1 MTMKSQIEAM
11 RAFNYVVARHM
22 DMAAHHPDA
31 EVRKANQT
39 RVDLLVP
46 VVKGWCSE
54 LGIEVT
60 SVGIQVFGGMG
71 YVEETGA
78 CQFFRDARIA
88 TIYEGT
94 TGIQSADLVGR
105 KLALDRGA
113 AMTALLDDM
122 RTVETQLGES
132 QSDDLAVI
140 RHSLADG
147 IKALSG
153 ATDGLLST
161 MAQDPSSVMAVSV
174 PYMML
179 VGYVCGGW
187 QMARAALVAQE
198 KLAAGEDPK
207 FYESKL
213 MTARFYAEHILPKA
227 IALMHTVKGGGKS
240 TLALAE
246 EQF

>member
-1 MTMKSQIEAM
+1 MT
-11 RAFNYVVARHM
+11 
-22 DMAAHHPDA
+22 
-31 EVRKANQT
+31 T
-39 RVDLLVP
+39 
-46 VVKGWCSE
+46 
-54 LGIEVT
+54 
-60 SVGIQVFGGMG
+60 
-71 YVEETGA
+71 
-78 CQFFRDARIA
+78 
-88 TIYEGT
+88 
-94 TGIQSADLVGR
+94 
-105 KLALDRGA
+105 
-113 AMTALLDDM
+113 LLDDM
-122 RTVETQLGES
+122 RTVEAQLGEV
-132 QSDDLAVI
+132 QGDDLAVI
-140 RHSLADG
+140 RNSLGDG

-161 MAQDPSSVMAVSV
+161 MAQDPSSVMAVSM

-213 MTARFYAEHILPKA
+213 ITARFYAEHILPKA